1 MPRECSITS
10 GSRRLKVVQAS
21 LAPVVERLSE
31 ASATP
36 VDNAVPLLGAPPA
49 TAPPATALPARVQRE
64 TELSERAAHVA
75 LAAQRVSQ
83 SIPALSQAA

>member
-1 MPRECSITS
+1 M
-10 GSRRLKVVQAS
+10 VQAS

-36 VDNAVPLLGAPPA
+36 VGNAVPLLG
-49 TAPPATALPARVQRE
+49 TPPATALPARVQRE
-64 TELSERAAHVA
+64 TELSEHAAHVA